1 MGVAIGLLG
10 TEAYPLQ
17 QVDRLLLRL
26 RFSGTQLVEEHR
38 LGEDLHDLLAWVEG
52 GIGVLEDH
60 LHLPADGAHL
70 LGLEAGDVTP
80 VKRDLARLWLDELDD
95 RTCRGGFAASGL
107 AHQAEHLA
115 LLHVETDVVDR
126 VDHLILQRESSLF
139 EFYLIQ
145 KVLGEIELLHQVF
158 HLKDL
163 THGSHLLSA
172 ESGRP
177 HSGPDPLHDFQGPWC
192 GRYPGSICTWGQSST
207 PGAGPA
213 CWGPCRGW
221 TPAGPGPLPSGGWS

>member
-1 MGVAIGLLG
+1 MFKIWAWMDTSRADTRLVGDDELGLHRQSPGDADALALAAGELMGVAIGLLG

-26 RFSGTQLVEEHR
+26 RFAGTQLVEEHR

-126 VDHLILQRESSLF
+126 VDHLIL
-139 EFYLIQ
+139 
-145 KVLGEIELLHQVF
+145 
-158 HLKDL
+158 
-163 THGSHLLSA
+163 
-172 ESGRP
+172 
-177 HSGPDPLHDFQGPWC
+177 
-192 GRYPGSICTWGQSST
+192 
-207 PGAGPA
+207 
-213 CWGPCRGW
+213 
-221 TPAGPGPLPSGGWS
+221 

>member
-1 MGVAIGLLG
+1 MDRVAEEGLLGRPLHDGAQIHDAQTVADMLDHAQVVGDEQIGEVEFVLQIHENVQNLGLDGHVQGGYRLVGDDELGLHRQSPGDADALALAAGELMGVAIGLLG

-26 RFSGTQLVEEHR
+26 RFAGTQLVEEHR

-126 VDHLILQRESSLF
+126 VDHLIL
-139 EFYLIQ
+139 
-145 KVLGEIELLHQVF
+145 
-158 HLKDL
+158 
-163 THGSHLLSA
+163 
-172 ESGRP
+172 
-177 HSGPDPLHDFQGPWC
+177 
-192 GRYPGSICTWGQSST
+192 
-207 PGAGPA
+207 
-213 CWGPCRGW
+213 
-221 TPAGPGPLPSGGWS
+221 